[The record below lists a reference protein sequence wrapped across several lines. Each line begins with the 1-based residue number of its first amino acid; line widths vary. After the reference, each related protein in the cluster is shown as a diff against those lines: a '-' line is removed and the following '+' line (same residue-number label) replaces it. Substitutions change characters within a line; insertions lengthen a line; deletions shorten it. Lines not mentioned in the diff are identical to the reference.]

1 MIISLGIPMDS
12 VRDCPQCNF
21 LPHSFRPFHIDTF
34 FHIKK
39 GGERGRFRLLIHK
52 GNSGVGGDPVAMFIL
67 LYRTTITRQI
77 ACSFF

>member
-12 VRDCPQCNF
+12 VCDCPQDNF

-39 GGERGRFRLLIHK
+39 GGERGRVCLLIHK

-67 LYRTTITRQI
+67 LCRTTITWQI